1 MAYHEIDGALF
12 RDAPAN
18 DGKRHP
24 IMHLALEVLGVKMQ
38 VAVWPAET
46 SKSGTTKYWPVTG
59 DYARGETKRLV
70 PVDVSSVR
78 IKYTDTTAG
87 TGGAAS
93 PAPVVNSNQQ
103 PAVDNADAGDLPF

>member
-12 RDAPAN
+12 KDAPAN

-38 VAVWPAET
+38 VAVWPAE
-46 SKSGTTKYWPVTG
+46 KSAKGVQYWPCSG
-59 DYARGETKRLV
+59 SYARGETKRLV
-70 PVDVSSVR
+70 PVDVSAMR

-87 TGGAAS
+87 QAAA
-93 PAPVVNSNQQ
+93 PADTT
-103 PAVDNADAGDLPF
+103 AGTDAEILPI

>member
-12 RDAPAN
+12 KDEPKN
-18 DGKRHP
+18 DGKRYP

-46 SKSGTTKYWPVTG
+46 SKSGTTKYWPCSG
-59 DYARGETKRLV
+59 SYARGETKRLV
-70 PVDVSSVR
+70 PVDVSAMR

-87 TGGAAS
+87 QAAA
-93 PAPVVNSNQQ
+93 PADPT
-103 PAVDNADAGDLPF
+103 AGTDAEILPI

>member
-59 DYARGETKRLV
+59 DYARGETKRLI
-70 PVDVSSVR
+70 PVVV
-78 IKYTDTTAG
+78 ANLPPPNPG

-93 PAPVVNSNQQ
+93 PAPVVNTNQQ
-103 PAVDNADAGDLPF
+103 PIVDNADAGDLPF